1 MGALGPIT
9 ASENMQGSV
18 WVFRAVSPIALMTMS
33 SYRKKLIVN
42 STFLCKT
49 ESPGAVFIIGC
60 FCL

>member
-18 WVFRAVSPIALMTMS
+18 GVFIAVSPIALMAMS